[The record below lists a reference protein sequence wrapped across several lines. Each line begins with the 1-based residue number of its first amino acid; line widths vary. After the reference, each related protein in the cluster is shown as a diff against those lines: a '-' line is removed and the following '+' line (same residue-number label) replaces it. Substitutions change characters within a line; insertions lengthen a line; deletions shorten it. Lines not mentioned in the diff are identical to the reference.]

1 MPCIFYYKG
10 KSKNSVLF
18 AVSVYGEL
26 WRKSAAWDRGI
37 GILYGSCRM
46 RRWANAVMCRR
57 SGFSPVHLGIRE
69 RMSLKNFVL
78 RVWCVDKFTKFAT

>member
-1 MPCIFYYKG
+1 MGNC
-10 KSKNSVLF
+10 
-18 AVSVYGEL
+18 GE
-26 WRKSAAWDRGI
+26 KSAAWDRGI

-78 RVWCVDKFTKFAT
+78 RVWCVDKFTKFATWKRFIVFLCGKGVLCFL